1 MIQSPITALVQS
13 NTKLTMEINNVEQ
26 KRKQSNSVSIESK
39 PFYAHLYKLCLRVY
53 LNGDGEGTGT
63 HLSVFFVIM
72 RGEHDPL
79 LRWPFNHKVIFKM
92 ETMDGG
98 SISGIVLPD
107 ATSIAYQKPQ
117 SDTNIASGC
126 PMFIPL
132 ERLVNEL
139 LHNDTIFIKC
149 IVD

>member
-1 MIQSPITALVQS
+1 MIQSLS
-13 NTKLTMEINNVEQ
+13 NTEFTIEIKNVEQ
-26 KRKQSNSVSIESK
+26 KCKEAKQSNGVYIESK
-39 PFYAHLYKLCLRVY
+39 PFYTHRYKLCLRVY

-79 LRWPFNHKVIFKM
+79 LPWPFNYKVLFKM
-92 ETMDGG
+92 DTMDGG
-98 SISGIVLPD
+98 GISDKVLPD
-107 ATSIAYQKPQ
+107 ATSIAYQRPQ
-117 SDTNIASGC
+117 SEMNIASGC
-126 PMFIPL
+126 PMFTQL
-132 ERLVNEL
+132 ERLENEL